1 MAGLFGFTPTQPG
14 DNGKRWRKEN
24 DFNSRRQRQCG
35 EKRSSDYRLCIEP
48 TRQKK
53 PKRSHQESRRHRV
66 GAIGKAVLEHI
77 TAGKIG
83 QSGQRPRKP
92 PGEMTRHPVDGAQ
105 REQFERSEEHTSE
118 LQSLMRISYAVFCL
132 NKKKNNYTAHKHHT
146 TTTPQTCY

>member
-1 MAGLFGFTPTQPG
+1 MRISDWSSDVCSSDL
-14 DNGKRWRKEN
+14 NGKRWRIEN
-24 DFNSRRQRQCG
+24 DFNSRQQRQCG

-92 PGEMTRHPVDGAQ
+92 PGEMTRH
-105 REQFERSEEHTSE
+105 RSEEHTSE
-118 LQSLMRISYAVFCL
+118 LQSLMRISYAVLCL
-132 NKKKNNYTAHKHHT
+132 KKNNKQHT
-146 TTTPQTCY
+146 TPKTDQ